1 MQLKAREKWKIL
13 QEELCSTGGIQ
24 LEAIILCILV
34 FWAKS
39 SICGEGSKLVSTP
52 LFVNSSPFNS
62 EISLWEFQM
71 DSSSGLILFHS
82 SQVYLSLFCS
92 TKSVLNISYVKDIL
106 FRKKICVSFTEI
118 CATPDCCQ
126 VHKIPF
132 CSVGEMKLLE
142 NVGAEDEFFSFC
154 LLMQRPD
161 WTSIRGD
168 SLNWKLLNVR
178 GSNQGTYHICLSC
191 LYDFTLMSV
200 CFHDGGTVVCQTE
213 LWSCLKH
220 TKLDRMQR
228 ILYLSLFAIFT
239 LLYIR
244 LSCSSFYDFYYSWV
258 HAESDHGQLWGAL

>member
-1 MQLKAREKWKIL
+1 MENPSGRTVFNWRHPAGSNYSVYSGIL
-13 QEELCSTGGIQ
+13 SQ
-24 LEAIILCILV
+24 ILYMWGRQQV
-34 FWAKS
+34 
-39 SICGEGSKLVSTP
+39 G
-52 LFVNSSPFNS
+52 VNSSLCELLSFQLRN
-62 EISLWEFQM
+62 ISVRISD

-132 CSVGEMKLLE
+132 CSVGEVKLLE

-220 TKLDRMQR
+220 TKLDSMQR